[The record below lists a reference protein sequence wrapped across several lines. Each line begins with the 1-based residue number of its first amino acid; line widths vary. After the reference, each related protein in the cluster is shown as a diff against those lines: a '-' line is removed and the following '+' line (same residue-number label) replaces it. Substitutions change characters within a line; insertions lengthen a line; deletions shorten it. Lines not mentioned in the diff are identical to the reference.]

1 MSFVSSLG
9 SIMKGYLD
17 LQKLLVLVFEY
28 GFDHI
33 EYPKMFAIC
42 SQFHSLPNIVI
53 VTWETVKSSFADIS
67 QPYYKKNKRLIS

>member
-28 GFDHI
+28 GFDHV
-33 EYPKMFAIC
+33 EYPRMFAIR
-42 SQFHSLPNIVI
+42 SQFHLLPNIVI
-53 VTWETVKSSFADIS
+53 VTWETVKNTFADIS
-67 QPYYKKNKRLIS
+67 NRPLGN